1 MNYHDGFYKRIFGFP
16 QMVASYLQDFV
27 GLDFVAK
34 LDMDTLDLVSG
45 QYVSDDLHSRE
56 NNVVWKVKWKD
67 ADAQLFIM
75 IEAQRT
81 QDPRMA
87 ERLLNYT
94 SALWLKLGDADTS
107 SRGTDSPPV
116 FPLVIYN
123 GDAPWTVPF
132 GLPVRRC
139 AQAEHVLEFQ
149 PDYRSFVRTRTAFP
163 RMLLPQSRASHPCS
177 CGWSRLSLP
186 RK

>member
-34 LDMDTLDLVSG
+34 LDMDTLDLVAG
-45 QYVSDDLHSRE
+45 QYVTDDLHSRE
-56 NNVVWKVKWKD
+56 NDVVWKVKWKD

-149 PDYRSFVRTRTAFP
+149 PGYRYFV
-163 RMLLPQSRASHPCS
+163 LD
-177 CGWSRLSLP
+177 
-186 RK
+186 